1 MRHALLLPALAAL
14 ASPLTAQAAPQA
26 NDGRIRM
33 VDYDDAVVVR
43 VDGCFGFQ
51 TMIEFAPGERIENV
65 GLGDAAQ
72 WLVAP
77 NKRADMLFVKPA
89 YKTSHSNMTVST
101 DRRRYSFELVAR
113 PTAACAKGQVVYDLR
128 FRYPHEPETELAGAA
143 PAPAPPAEPVVPPPE
158 QRNLAY
164 TFTGAADT
172 VPMRV
177 FDNGKATYFRWSEG
191 TTTPAV
197 YAVAAD
203 KSESLVSFTSQGDW
217 LVASQVAPAFVL
229 RRGNAVAV
237 LHNDSYQTPALD
249 AASPQPRP
257 EPPARRSRL
266 ALFSSSKGKSDVR

>member
-1 MRHALLLPALAAL
+1 MRTLLPALLAAL
-14 ASPLTAQAAPQA
+14 APLAAAQA
-26 NDGRIRM
+26 DSRIRF

-89 YKTSHSNMTVST
+89 YRTSHSNMTVST
-101 DRRRYSFELVAR
+101 DKRRYSFELVAR

-128 FRYPHEPETELAGAA
+128 FRYAADPAADLAGAA
-143 PAPAPPAEPVVPPPE
+143 PAPPVATEPAMPPPE
-158 QRNLAY
+158 QRNAAY
-164 TFTGAADT
+164 TFTGAAET

-177 FDNGKATYFRWSEG
+177 FDNGQATFFRWSEG

-237 LHNDSYQTPALD
+237 LHNDAYQTPALD
-249 AASPQPRP
+249 AASPQPRA
-257 EPPARRSRL
+257 EPAQKRSRL
-266 ALFSSSKGKSDVR
+266 ALFSSRKDKSDVR

>member
-1 MRHALLLPALAAL
+1 MRSALLLPALVAAL
-14 ASPLTAQAAPQA
+14 VPLAAQAA
-26 NDGRIRM
+26 DSRIRV

-89 YKTSHSNMTVST
+89 YRTSHSNMTVST
-101 DRRRYSFELVAR
+101 DKRRYSFELIAK

-128 FRYPHEPETELAGAA
+128 FRYAPDPAAELAGAA
-143 PAPAPPAEPVVPPPE
+143 PAPPATAEPEVPPPE
-158 QRNLAY
+158 QRNAAY
-164 TFTGAADT
+164 TFTGAVET

-177 FDNGKATYFRWSEG
+177 FDNGHATFFRWSEG
-191 TTTPAV
+191 ATTPAV

-237 LHNDSYQTPALD
+237 LHNDAYQTPALD
-249 AASPQPRP
+249 AASPQPRA
-257 EPPARRSRL
+257 EPAPAKRSRL
-266 ALFSSSKGKSDVR
+266 ALFSSSKDKSDVR

>member
-1 MRHALLLPALAAL
+1 MRPALLLPALAAL
-14 ASPLTAQAAPQA
+14 ASPLASPLAAQASDA
-26 NDGRIRM
+26 RIRT

-101 DRRRYSFELVAR
+101 DKRRYSFELVAR
-113 PTAACAKGQVVYDLR
+113 PSAACAKGQVVYDLR
-128 FRYPHEPETELAGAA
+128 FRYAPEPAPEPTAAA
-143 PAPAPPAEPVVPPPE
+143 PAQPAPTEPAAPPE

-164 TFTGAADT
+164 TFTGAAET

-177 FDNGKATYFRWSEG
+177 FDDGKATYFRWSEG
-191 TTTPAV
+191 TTTPAI
-197 YAVAAD
+197 YALAAD
-203 KSESLVSFTSQGDW
+203 KSESPVSFTLQGDW

-237 LHNDSYQTPALD
+237 LHNDAYQTPALD
-249 AASPQPRP
+249 AASPQPRA
-257 EPPARRSRL
+257 ETAAKRRRL
-266 ALFSSSKGKSDVR
+266 ALFSSRKDKHDVR